1 MVSSNQLKGVDN
13 LATTKKITMKQF
25 NGTDYDTLYPKTQG
39 SQITGAV
46 PITSGGTGGTKAKT
60 GMYNLLN
67 GMSTITPATNDLF
80 PFKDVSGSTS
90 GLVTL
95 ANLITAMG
103 NNGVITT
110 SNLNSQVANLG
121 YTKIQTGSYV
131 GTGTHG
137 ANNPNSLTFDF
148 VPFAIYIIGQ
158 TVNGAFSILYGFG
171 QSDFTYVAYPAFT
184 PTTYTEKYGFGRLQ
198 QGGGTGYGKM
208 SEDMR
213 TIYWYNTY
221 GETYQLN
228 ESGVTYHYTAIQR

>member
-1 MVSSNQLKGVDN
+1 M
-13 LATTKKITMKQF
+13 ATTKNITMKQF

-46 PITSGGTGGTKAKT
+46 PITSGGTGGTNAKT

-131 GTGTHG
+131 GTDTYG
-137 ANNPNSLTFDF
+137 ASNPCSLTFDF
-148 VPFAIYIIGQ
+148 VPKIIIVKYYNYDSSGTTTPLTLTRWGFIIAAYLLDSNYKKYTVMDAANDNDMQMKIINKTIYYYASNTMYQ
-158 TVNGAFSILYGFG
+158 MNAK
-171 QSDFTYVAYPAFT
+171 
-184 PTTYTEKYGFGRLQ
+184 TTYFFMALG
-198 QGGGTGYGKM
+198 
-208 SEDMR
+208 
-213 TIYWYNTY
+213 
-221 GETYQLN
+221 
-228 ESGVTYHYTAIQR
+228 